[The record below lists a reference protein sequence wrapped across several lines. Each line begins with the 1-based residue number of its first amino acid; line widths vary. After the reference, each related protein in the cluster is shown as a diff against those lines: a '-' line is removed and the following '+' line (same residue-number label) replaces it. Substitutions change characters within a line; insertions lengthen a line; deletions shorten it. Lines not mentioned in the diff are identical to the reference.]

1 MDISENYRWNI
12 LKEYFD
18 KNGFIKH
25 QLDTFN
31 DYLNCGIQR
40 VVEETDILIN
50 QKDFKYHVKFGDV
63 YIPEPII
70 IEEDRKVRKLYPSE
84 ARIRDLT
91 YDSPIFVD
99 IIETLEMDGQEPEIN
114 VYKRRVIGRTPIML
128 NSDKCNLSSHSNIEK
143 VKKGECEWDKGGY
156 FIIRGKERVLVGQLR
171 GVYNQPI
178 IMAQKPGE
186 KYKFVCD
193 VRSMS
198 EETGHSVLIQSKI
211 GVDDRSIVFSLHCIK
226 EPIPVGIVFKAL
238 GFVDENEI
246 VKLIDNNNP
255 EVQKYIKYILRD
267 SYFIKTQA
275 DACRYIG
282 KYAMYIIK
290 EDKHEEYGSQVV
302 ENEIL
307 PHMGIT
313 STIKEKA
320 MFLANMVSKLL
331 NTHVGLRVEDDRDNY
346 CNKRVEMAG
355 VLCCELFRTLFKRFV
370 KKIKDDLEK
379 KKQRPDILTIISR
392 TTSIS
397 MGLKYSFSTGNW
409 GVQKNSYMRT
419 GVSQVLS
426 RMTYGGTLSHLRR
439 IVIPIGKEGKNSKI
453 RQPHASQIM
462 FICPNECFDPET
474 PILTW
479 DRNVKLAKD
488 IKVGDIL
495 IDDKGYPTRVKST
508 ISGIAPMYEVN
519 TDKSNFL
526 NYTVTSNHILT
537 LKVNKFHE
545 DIKKYDIQIDENDV
559 IDINIDKFKK
569 LPEFIQTSLSI
580 FKCKNPLIT
589 KDNSET
595 EFKLNEKGMGNFVG
609 WQVEGNGRFLLS
621 DFSVTHNTPEGQS
634 IGIVMNLALL
644 TSVTTR
650 IPTVLIKEI
659 IENSK
664 NFIFI
669 DDTSFDDEIS
679 YTKIFINGI
688 LSGVCKD
695 YKEML
700 NELHEYQVTGLL
712 DRQISFSYQKV
723 DNEIKIF
730 SDEGRFIRPILT
742 VNKDNKLNLTEDQE
756 INWNKFI
763 ENGQIKYIDH
773 TEAENSVI
781 AMDENDMKK
790 FKVDYCEICPAMMM
804 GVMSNN
810 IPFPDHS
817 QCIFKDEP
825 VYMAN
830 GTVKKISDVEV
841 GDKVITFDPKT
852 QKQTITTVTHTE
864 THPTL
869 KKLFTITT
877 VSGRQITA
885 TFDHRFMTSEGW
897 KRLEKLKEHE
907 TLIGISLEQKPLTH
921 IVKEEIVILD
931 NKKLELE
938 IPINKILPL
947 TNSNPYLPILAR
959 IFGYTFNNIIRQNDE
974 RNYEMVIKFNNVN
987 DMEMFDSDLKEL
999 GLPFVKLIL
1008 TKEKVLYEGVLVE
1021 ILHLLRND
1029 NNTRYGN
1036 YGFKKFTIPEWIMNG
1051 TDVVKR
1057 EFLASFHRDI
1067 FTHYGF
1073 SEVESVSN
1081 GIHQL
1086 YGDLKDKNIVTYDK
1100 YYSELSCYDLVS
1112 DCENIQLNEKQ
1123 KNFIQ
1128 FYENV
1133 GYRYDYNKIIDI
1145 GTKVEYLKY
1154 INYSRNNG
1162 VMNLQDFN
1170 TWKNHLKISSIT
1182 LFMHIS
1188 TIIESRENIISDITV
1203 DSDENQSFLCGDTFC
1218 VHNSPRNIY
1227 QSSMGKQAVGM
1238 FALSHQVRTDT
1249 IVHVLDYPQ
1258 RALVS
1263 TIPSKFMGFDDMPSG
1278 INAIVAIMC
1287 YSGFNW

>member
-1 MDISENYRWNI
+1 
-12 LKEYFD
+12 
-18 KNGFIKH
+18 
-25 QLDTFN
+25 
-31 DYLNCGIQR
+31 
-40 VVEETDILIN
+40 
-50 QKDFKYHVKFGDV
+50 
-63 YIPEPII
+63 
-70 IEEDRKVRKLYPSE
+70 
-84 ARIRDLT
+84 
-91 YDSPIFVD
+91 
-99 IIETLEMDGQEPEIN
+99 
-114 VYKRRVIGRTPIML
+114 
-128 NSDKCNLSSHSNIEK
+128 
-143 VKKGECEWDKGGY
+143 
-156 FIIRGKERVLVGQLR
+156 
-171 GVYNQPI
+171 
-178 IMAQKPGE
+178 
-186 KYKFVCD
+186 
-193 VRSMS
+193 
-198 EETGHSVLIQSKI
+198 
-211 GVDDRSIVFSLHCIK
+211 
-226 EPIPVGIVFKAL
+226 
-238 GFVDENEI
+238 
-246 VKLIDNNNP
+246 
-255 EVQKYIKYILRD
+255 
-267 SYFIKTQA
+267 
-275 DACRYIG
+275 
-282 KYAMYIIK
+282 
-290 EDKHEEYGSQVV
+290 
-302 ENEIL
+302 
-307 PHMGIT
+307 MGIT

-320 MFLANMVSKLL
+320 LFLANMVSKLL
-331 NTHVGLRVEDDRDNY
+331 NTHVGLRIEDDRDNY

-439 IVIPIGKEGKNSKI
+439 IVIPIGKEGKNAKI

-462 FICPNECFDPET
+462 FICPNE
-474 PILTW
+474 
-479 DRNVKLAKD
+479 
-488 IKVGDIL
+488 
-495 IDDKGYPTRVKST
+495 
-508 ISGIAPMYEVN
+508 
-519 TDKSNFL
+519 
-526 NYTVTSNHILT
+526 
-537 LKVNKFHE
+537 
-545 DIKKYDIQIDENDV
+545 
-559 IDINIDKFKK
+559 
-569 LPEFIQTSLSI
+569 
-580 FKCKNPLIT
+580 
-589 KDNSET
+589 
-595 EFKLNEKGMGNFVG
+595 
-609 WQVEGNGRFLLS
+609 
-621 DFSVTHNTPEGQS
+621 TPEGQS

-669 DDTSFDDEIS
+669 DDTSFEDEIS

-688 LSGVCKD
+688 LAGVCKD

-700 NELHEYQVTGLL
+700 NELHEYQQMGLL

-730 SDEGRFIRPILT
+730 SDEGRLIRPILT
-742 VNKDNKLNLTEDQE
+742 VDKENKIKLTKDQE
-756 INWNKFI
+756 INWDKFI
-763 ENGQIKYIDH
+763 ENGHIKYIDN

-790 FKVDYCEICPAMMM
+790 FKVDYCEICPAMLM

-830 GTVKKISDVEV
+830 GTVKKISDVQI

-852 QKQTITTVTHTE
+852 QKQTFTTVTHTE

-885 TFDHRFMTSEGW
+885 TYDHRFMTSEGW
-897 KRLEKLKEHE
+897 KRLEELKPYES
-907 TLIGISLEQKPLTH
+907 LIGVSLEQKPLSH
-921 IVKEEIVILD
+921 IVQNEYVILE
-931 NKKLELE
+931 NKKLEVYLE
-938 IPINKILPL
+938 FNKLLPL
-947 TNSNPYLPILAR
+947 TNANPYLPILSR
-959 IFGYTFNNIIRQNDE
+959 IFGYTYQNDIRKNDE
-974 RNYEMVIKFNNVN
+974 GNYEMIVKFNNVN
-987 DMEMFDSDLKEL
+987 DIENFDNDLRSLK
-999 GLPFVKLIL
+999 LPFVKLVL
-1008 TKEKVLYEGVLVE
+1008 AKEKILYEGVFTE
-1021 ILHLLRND
+1021 IIHLLRND
-1029 NNTRYGN
+1029 NQTRYRH
-1036 YGFKKFTIPEWIMNG
+1036 YGFKKFTIPEWILKG
-1051 TDVVKR
+1051 SDVVKR
-1057 EFLASFHRDI
+1057 EFLASFNRDI
-1067 FTHYGF
+1067 FNSYGF
-1073 SEVESVSN
+1073 SELESLSD
-1081 GIHQL
+1081 GLHEL
-1086 YGDLKDKNIVTYDK
+1086 YGDLKEKNIVNYDK
-1100 YYSELSCYDLVS
+1100 YYSELSCNDLVNN
-1112 DCENIQLNEKQ
+1112 DNKMLNFKQ

-1128 FYENV
+1128 FYENI
-1133 GYRYDYNKIIDI
+1133 GYRYDYNKVVDI

-1154 INYSRNNG
+1154 INKSENKSEI
-1162 VMNLQDFN
+1162 QDFE
-1170 TWKNHLKISSIT
+1170 TWKSHIKIRNIT
-1182 LFMHIS
+1182 LFTHIDS
-1188 TIIESRENIISDITV
+1188 ITESHETVISDITV

-1287 YSGFNW
+1287 YSGFKW